1 MSRTSTPS
9 GERGDPTRPVTDQSS
24 RGAPSRAPASPTRS
38 FTRRPFGGTRLTER
52 MPIPTVGW
60 SAHFEDPEGNKVG
73 VFQSDPTVPMPEGDL
88 PD

>member
-1 MSRTSTPS
+1 MSI
-9 GERGDPTRPVTDQSS
+9 
-24 RGAPSRAPASPTRS
+24 
-38 FTRRPFGGTRLTER
+38 
-52 MPIPTVGW
+52 PIVSW